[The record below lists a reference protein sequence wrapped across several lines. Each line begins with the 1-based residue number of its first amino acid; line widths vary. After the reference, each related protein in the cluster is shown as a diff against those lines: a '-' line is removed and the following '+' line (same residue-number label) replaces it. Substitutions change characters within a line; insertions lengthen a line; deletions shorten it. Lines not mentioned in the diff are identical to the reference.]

1 VAGKPP
7 PNVNAQVN
15 INSTPSNGVE
25 EMAIAS
31 EDDDDDVRDEQE
43 SISPEYESEW
53 LFSLQIVIYLS
64 CSIFS
69 SKFGSMSM

>member
-1 VAGKPP
+1 MQWPM
-7 PNVNAQVN
+7 N

-25 EMAIAS
+25 EMAIVF

-43 SISPEYESEW
+43 SISPQYESEW

-64 CSIFS
+64 
-69 SKFGSMSM
+69 